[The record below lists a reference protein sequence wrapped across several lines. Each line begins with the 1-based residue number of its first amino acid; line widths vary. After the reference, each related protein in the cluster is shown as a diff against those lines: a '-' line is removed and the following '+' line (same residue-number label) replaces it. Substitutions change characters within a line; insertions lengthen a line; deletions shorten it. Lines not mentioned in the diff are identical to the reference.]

1 MGREGIMRK
10 IRIGSKLI
18 GEEEP
23 CFIIAEAGV
32 NHNGD
37 IKLAKKLIDAAKDA
51 GADAVK
57 FQTFHAEEIVTLK
70 SEKAIYQHRAKEK
83 TQYEMLKA
91 LELSFDEFRELKRYC
106 DNKGIEFISTPYDI
120 KSVEFLNEIGINRY
134 KVASADIIN
143 KPLIEAIVKTKR
155 QIILSTGMATLGEIE
170 RTISLIKDFGN
181 TDIILLHCTTS
192 YPTPYDQVNMNVLD
206 TLKKAFGLPVG
217 YSDHTLGIEIPIMA
231 VSMGAKV
238 IEKHF
243 TLDRRMEGPDHF
255 ASLEPCELKKMVEAI
270 RNVEKSFGSKRK
282 ERTDE
287 EKKNIFFMRRSV
299 HASEDIKQGEII
311 KENNIKITR
320 PFEGVEPWFLN
331 NILGKKIKTNVK
343 KDEAIEWGDLL

>member
-1 MGREGIMRK
+1 MK
-10 IRIGSKLI
+10 IRIGNNLI

-37 IKLAKKLIDAAKDA
+37 IKLAKKLIDVAKEA

-57 FQTFHAEEIVTLK
+57 FQTFHADEIVTLK
-70 SEKAIYQHRAKEK
+70 SKKANYQHRAKEK
-83 TQYEMLKA
+83 TQYKMLKN
-91 LELSFDEFRELKRYC
+91 LELSFDEFQELKKYC
-106 DNKGIEFISTPYDI
+106 DNKDIEFISTPYDI
-120 KSVEFLNEIGINRY
+120 KSVEFLNKIGVNRF

-143 KPLIEAIVKTKR
+143 KPLIEAITKTKK
-155 QIILSTGMATLGEIE
+155 QIILSTGMAALGEIE
-170 RTISLIKDFGN
+170 RTISLINDFGN
-181 TDIILLHCTTS
+181 TDIALLHCTTS

-243 TLDRRMEGPDHF
+243 TLDRTMEGPDHF
-255 ASLEPCELKKMVEAI
+255 ASLEPDELKKMVGAI
-270 RNVEKSFGSKRK
+270 RNVEKAFGSEIK
-282 ERTDE
+282 EITDE
-287 EKKNIFFMRRSV
+287 EKNNIFFMRRSI
-299 HASEDIKQGEII
+299 HASEDVKQGEII
-311 KENNIKITR
+311 KGNNIKITR
-320 PFEGVEPWFLN
+320 PFDGIEPWFLN
-331 NILGKKIKTNVK
+331 NILGKKIKTYVK
-343 KDEAIEWGDLL
+343 KDEPIKWGDLL

>member
-1 MGREGIMRK
+1 MKKVRV
-10 IRIGSKLI
+10 SNKLI

-32 NHNGD
+32 NHNGS
-37 IKLAKKLIDAAKDA
+37 IELAKKLIDVAKSA

-70 SEKAIYQHRAKEK
+70 SKKAIYQYRAKEK

-91 LELSFDEFRELKRYC
+91 LELSFDEFRELKTYC
-106 DNKGIEFISTPYDI
+106 DNKDIEFISTPYDI
-120 KSVEFLNEIGINRY
+120 KSVKFLNEIGVNRF

-143 KPLIEAIVKTKR
+143 KPLIETIAKTEK

-170 RTISLIKDFGN
+170 RTISLINDLGN
-181 TDIILLHCTTS
+181 RDIIFLHCTTS
-192 YPTPYDQVNMNVLD
+192 YPTPYEQVNMNVLG

-243 TLDRRMEGPDHF
+243 TLDRTMEGPDHF
-255 ASLEPCELKKMVEAI
+255 ASLEPDELKKMVGEI
-270 RNVEKSFGSKRK
+270 RNVEKGFGSERK
-282 ERTDE
+282 EITDE
-287 EKKNIFFMRRSV
+287 EKKNIFFMRRSI
-299 HASEDIKQGEII
+299 HASEDIKEGGII

-320 PFEGVEPWFLN
+320 PFDGIEPWVLDV
-331 NILGKKIKTNVK
+331 ILGKKIKVKLK
-343 KDEAIEWGDLL
+343 KDEPIKWEDLL

>member
-1 MGREGIMRK
+1 MKKVK
-10 IRIGSKLI
+10 IGDKLI
-18 GEEEP
+18 DEGEP

-37 IKLAKKLIDAAKDA
+37 VELAKKLIDAAKDA

-57 FQTFHAEEIVTLK
+57 FQTFHAEEIVTLRTK
-70 SEKAIYQHRAKEK
+70 KAIYQNRAKER
-83 TQYEMLKA
+83 TQYEMLKN
-91 LELSFDEFRELKRYC
+91 LELRFDEFRELKKYC
-106 DNKGIEFISTPYDI
+106 DNKDIEFISTPYDI

-134 KVASADIIN
+134 KVASADLIN
-143 KPLIEAIVKTKR
+143 KPLIEAIAKTEK

-170 RTISLIKDFGN
+170 RTISLINDFGN
-181 TDIILLHCTTS
+181 KDIILLHCTTG
-192 YPTPYDQVNMNVLD
+192 YPTPYDQVNMNVLL

-243 TLDRRMEGPDHF
+243 TLDRTMEGPDHF
-255 ASLEPCELKKMVEAI
+255 ASLEPNELKKMVEAI

-287 EKKNIFFMRRSV
+287 EKKNIFFMRRSI
-299 HASEDIKQGEII
+299 HASKDMKQGEII

-320 PFEGVEPWFLN
+320 PFDGIEPWFLEC
-331 NILGKKIKTNVK
+331 ILGKKIKNNVK
-343 KDEAIEWGDLL
+343 KDEPIRWEDLL